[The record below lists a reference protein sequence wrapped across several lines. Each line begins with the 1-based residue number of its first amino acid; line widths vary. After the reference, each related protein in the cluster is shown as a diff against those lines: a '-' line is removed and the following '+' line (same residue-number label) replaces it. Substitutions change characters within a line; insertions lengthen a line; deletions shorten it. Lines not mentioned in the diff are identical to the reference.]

1 VLGRNTAVTETYLV
15 IDRFQNE
22 QTAKL
27 FAAYLRTC
35 FVRFLISL
43 QKYTQ
48 HLYSDRFSFV
58 PDLPMDRKWTDAMLY
73 KKYGIT
79 KNEIAFIESMIR
91 PMGESDE

>member
-1 VLGRNTAVTETYLV
+1 M
-15 IDRFQNE
+15 
-22 QTAKL
+22 
-27 FAAYLRTC
+27 FAIYLRTQ

-58 PDLPMDRKWTDAMLY
+58 PDLPMNQTWTDEKLY
-73 KKYGIT
+73 KKFGIT
-79 KNEIAFIESMIR
+79 ANEVAFINSMIR